1 MNSENLFLYD
11 KEECRFIKADYPA
24 RDRVVHYLCMWVLTG
39 VVLAGVSI
47 AGLSVFAGSPAELAL
62 KAENSELIRQLR
74 VTDAKVAT
82 MQQQVTKLSQNDAE
96 LYRSMLGMEPISS
109 DERLAGVG
117 GADIFSG
124 FDVFSESASDVLKS
138 VNENLEIIEHRLR
151 IQQRSFEEI
160 IAAYSEHEERMAA
173 LPVIKPVE
181 GSLISGFGMRTH
193 PIYRMIRMHEGV
205 DFKGDTGDP
214 IYATGDGK
222 IAFASRYSGFGNF
235 IRIDHGDGIESAYAH
250 LSRFAEGITP
260 GKSVK
265 RGDLIGY
272 VGSTGLSAGPHLHYE
287 IRIDG
292 TPIDPLEY
300 LAIDVSP
307 EEYRDFVRVSQNNPR
322 SMD

>member
-1 MNSENLFLYD
+1 MKSENLFLYD
-11 KEECRFIKADYPA
+11 KDECRFIKADYPK
-24 RDRVVHYLCMWVLTG
+24 RDRIVHYLCMWVLTG

-74 VTDAKVAT
+74 VTDARVQT
-82 MQQQVTKLSQNDAE
+82 MQDQVTKLATNDAQ
-96 LYRSMLGMEPISS
+96 LYRSMLGMEPISA
-109 DERLAGVG
+109 DERMAGVG

-124 FDVFSESASDVLKS
+124 FDVFSESASSVLKS

-151 IQQRSFEEI
+151 IQQRSFDEI
-160 IAAYSEHEERMAA
+160 VAAYTEHEGRMDA

-181 GSLISGFGMRTH
+181 GSLISGFGMRNH
-193 PIYRMIRMHEGV
+193 PIYKMRRMHEGV

-214 IYATGDGK
+214 IYATGDGT

-235 IRIDHGDGIESAYAH
+235 IRLDHGNGIESAYAH
-250 LSRFAEGITP
+250 LSRFAEGIAL
-260 GKSVK
+260 GKKVK

-287 IRIDG
+287 IRVDG
-292 TPIDPLEY
+292 VPIDPLDY
-300 LAIDVSP
+300 LALDVSP
-307 EEYRDFVRVSQNNPR
+307 EEYREFVRISANNPR